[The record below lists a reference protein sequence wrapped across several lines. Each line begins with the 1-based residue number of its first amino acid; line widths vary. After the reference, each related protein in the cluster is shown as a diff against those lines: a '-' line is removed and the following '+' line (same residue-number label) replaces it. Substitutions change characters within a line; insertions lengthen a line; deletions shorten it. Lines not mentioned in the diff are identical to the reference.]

1 MSRFQKIELAGLIV
15 IAGASVVSAVEVS
28 RIASEGM
35 SMELTVEDAQEVANN
50 VNEILA
56 ARDSSLAGWE
66 GSSDD

>member
-1 MSRFQKIELAGLIV
+1 MSRFQKIELACLIV

-28 RIASEGM
+28 KIASEGM
-35 SMELTVEDAQEVANN
+35 SMELTVEDAEEVANN